1 MANVTAICRYL
12 ADVRKVYLAGGGVR
26 ITRML
31 DDKDARDRTFV
42 HGIMQNHPEND
53 FTDVRL
59 LDLVSLVVREHPMN
73 ARGKQQGSKPSL
85 PPTVVRCT
93 CSKPPI
99 QDTKKNRLL
108 LRLT

>member
-1 MANVTAICRYL
+1 MTRTLEDELTA
-12 ADVRKVYLAGGGVR
+12 A
-26 ITRML
+26 
-31 DDKDARDRTFV
+31 
-42 HGIMQNHPEND
+42 HGILQNHPENN
-53 FTDVRL
+53 FTDVL
-59 LDLVSLVVREHPMN
+59 VTILDDLVSLEVRELPMN

>member
-1 MANVTAICRYL
+1 MHKGLVALHMTRTLEDELTA
-12 ADVRKVYLAGGGVR
+12 A
-26 ITRML
+26 
-31 DDKDARDRTFV
+31 
-42 HGIMQNHPEND
+42 HGILQNHPEND
-53 FTDVRL
+53 FTDDRL

-99 QDTKKNRLL
+99 QDTKLNRLL